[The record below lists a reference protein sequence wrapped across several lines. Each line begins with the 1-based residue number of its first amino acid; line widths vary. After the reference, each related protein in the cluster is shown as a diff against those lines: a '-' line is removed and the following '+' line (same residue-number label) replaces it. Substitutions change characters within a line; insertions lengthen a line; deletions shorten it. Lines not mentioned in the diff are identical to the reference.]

1 MKKEKIAGKIGKSVI
16 YVLLSVVALIWM
28 YPFIW
33 MISASLKTQSEFFAS
48 GLSLIPESLN
58 FDNYVRAWNNAN
70 FAVYFK
76 NSIIVTVSVVVIVL
90 LSTSAAG
97 YVMGRYVFVGKK
109 LVMGIFMASITI
121 PLVFT
126 VIPIYELL
134 KEMGLEQNLLGLI
147 LAEAG
152 GGHVIFLMLFSSFY
166 GGLPKELEEAA
177 TIDGSG
183 FMKTYSSI
191 MFPLAKPI
199 MATVVI
205 MQFIWTWNSFLLPL
219 IVTLSKPEMRTLA
232 VGLYALRGENVVD
245 WTGIA
250 AGACI
255 AVLPIILIFVCLQKY
270 FVDGVAG
277 AVIFKLFKEVFY
289 HEKENCSISYGWSD
303 GSVSS
308 WLWPKR
314 ERRRLRRK
322 RAGNNF

>member
-1 MKKEKIAGKIGKSVI
+1 MKREKIAGKFGRSIV
-16 YVLLSVVALIWM
+16 YVLLSVVALIWI

-33 MISASLKTQSEFFAS
+33 MITASLKTQDEFFAS
-48 GLSLIPESLN
+48 GLSLIPKSLN
-58 FDNYVRAWNNAN
+58 FENYVRAWNNAN
-70 FAVYFK
+70 FGVYFK
-76 NSIIVTVSVVVIVL
+76 NSIIVTVRVVIVL
-90 LSTSAAG
+90 LATSAAG
-97 YVMGRYVFVGKK
+97 YVMGRYAFVGKK
-109 LVMGIFMASITI
+109 LIMGIFMASITI

-166 GGLPKELEEAA
+166 GGIPKELEEAA

-183 FMKTYSSI
+183 FLKTYSSI

-205 MQFIWTWNSFLLPL
+205 MQFIWTWNSFLLRL
-219 IVTLSKPEMRTLA
+219 IVTLSRPELRTLA

-255 AVLPIILIFVCLQKY
+255 AVLPIILIFICLQRY

-277 AVIFKLFKEVFY
+277 AVK
-289 HEKENCSISYGWSD
+289 S
-303 GSVSS
+303 
-308 WLWPKR
+308 
-314 ERRRLRRK
+314 
-322 RAGNNF
+322 

>member
-1 MKKEKIAGKIGKSVI
+1 MKREKIAGKFGRSIV
-16 YVLLSVVALIWM
+16 YVLLSVVALIWI

-33 MISASLKTQSEFFAS
+33 MITASLKTQDEFFAS
-48 GLSLIPESLN
+48 GLSLIPKSLN
-58 FDNYVRAWNNAN
+58 FENYVRAWNNAN
-70 FAVYFK
+70 FGVYFK
-76 NSIIVTVSVVVIVL
+76 NSIIVTVSVVAIVL
-90 LSTSAAG
+90 LATSAAG
-97 YVMGRYVFVGKK
+97 YVMGRYAFVGKK
-109 LVMGIFMASITI
+109 LIMGIFMASITI

-166 GGLPKELEEAA
+166 GGIPKELEEAA

-183 FMKTYSSI
+183 FLKTYSSI

-219 IVTLSKPEMRTLA
+219 IVTLSSPELRTLA

-255 AVLPIILIFVCLQKY
+255 AVLPIILIFICLQRY

-277 AVIFKLFKEVFY
+277 AVK
-289 HEKENCSISYGWSD
+289 S
-303 GSVSS
+303 
-308 WLWPKR
+308 
-314 ERRRLRRK
+314 
-322 RAGNNF
+322 

>member
-1 MKKEKIAGKIGKSVI
+1 MKREKIAGKFGRSIV
-16 YVLLSVVALIWM
+16 YVLLSVVALIWI

-33 MISASLKTQSEFFAS
+33 MITASLKTQDEFFAS
-48 GLSLIPESLN
+48 GLSLIPKSLN
-58 FDNYVRAWNNAN
+58 FENYVRAWNNAN
-70 FAVYFK
+70 FGVYFK

-90 LSTSAAG
+90 LATSAAG
-97 YVMGRYVFVGKK
+97 YVMGRYAFVGKK
-109 LVMGIFMASITI
+109 LIMGIFMASITI

-166 GGLPKELEEAA
+166 GGIPKELEEAA

-183 FMKTYSSI
+183 FLKTYSSI

-219 IVTLSKPEMRTLA
+219 IVTLSRPELRTLA

-245 WTGIA
+245 WTVIA

-255 AVLPIILIFVCLQKY
+255 AVLPIILIFICLQRY

-277 AVIFKLFKEVFY
+277 AVK
-289 HEKENCSISYGWSD
+289 S
-303 GSVSS
+303 
-308 WLWPKR
+308 
-314 ERRRLRRK
+314 
-322 RAGNNF
+322 

>member
-1 MKKEKIAGKIGKSVI
+1 MKKLGKYII
-16 YVLLSVVALIWM
+16 YILLAVVAFVWV

-33 MISASLKTQSEFFAS
+33 MITASLKTQDEFFAS
-48 GLSLIPESLN
+48 GLSLIPKSLN
-58 FDNYVRAWNNAN
+58 FENYVRAWNNAN
-70 FAVYFK
+70 FGVYFK

-90 LSTSAAG
+90 LATSAAG
-97 YVMGRYVFVGKK
+97 YVMGRYAFVGKK
-109 LVMGIFMASITI
+109 MIMGIFMASITI

-134 KEMGLEQNLLGLI
+134 KEMGLESNLLGLI

-183 FMKTYSSI
+183 FMKTYTSI

-219 IVTLSKPEMRTLA
+219 IVTLSKPELRTLA

-255 AVLPIILIFVCLQKY
+255 AVLPIIIIFICLQKY

-277 AVIFKLFKEVFY
+277 AVK
-289 HEKENCSISYGWSD
+289 S
-303 GSVSS
+303 
-308 WLWPKR
+308 
-314 ERRRLRRK
+314 
-322 RAGNNF
+322 

>member
-1 MKKEKIAGKIGKSVI
+1 MKKLGKSII
-16 YVLLSVVALIWM
+16 YILLAAVAFVWV

-33 MISASLKTQSEFFAS
+33 MITASLKTQDEFFAS
-48 GLSLIPESLN
+48 GLRLLPKSLN

-70 FAVYFK
+70 FGVYFK

-90 LSTSAAG
+90 LATSAAG
-97 YVMGRYVFVGKK
+97 YVMGRYAFVGKK
-109 LVMGIFMASITI
+109 LIMGIFMASITI

-134 KEMGLEQNLLGLI
+134 KEMGLESNLLGLI

-183 FMKTYSSI
+183 FIKTYSSI

-219 IVTLSKPEMRTLA
+219 IVTLSKPELRTLA

-255 AVLPIILIFVCLQKY
+255 AVLPIIIIFVCLQKY

-277 AVIFKLFKEVFY
+277 AVK
-289 HEKENCSISYGWSD
+289 S
-303 GSVSS
+303 
-308 WLWPKR
+308 
-314 ERRRLRRK
+314 
-322 RAGNNF
+322 

>member
-1 MKKEKIAGKIGKSVI
+1 MKKLGKYII
-16 YVLLSVVALIWM
+16 YILLAVVAFVWV

-33 MISASLKTQSEFFAS
+33 MITASLKTQDEFFAS
-48 GLSLIPESLN
+48 GLSLIPKSLN
-58 FDNYVRAWNNAN
+58 FENYVRAWNNAN
-70 FAVYFK
+70 FGVYFK

-90 LSTSAAG
+90 LATSAAG
-97 YVMGRYVFVGKK
+97 YVMGRYAFVGKK
-109 LVMGIFMASITI
+109 LIMGIFMASITI

-134 KEMGLEQNLLGLI
+134 KEMGLESNLLGLI

-183 FMKTYSSI
+183 FMKTYTSI

-219 IVTLSKPEMRTLA
+219 IVTLSKPELRTLA

-255 AVLPIILIFVCLQKY
+255 AVLPIIIIFICLQKY

-277 AVIFKLFKEVFY
+277 AVK
-289 HEKENCSISYGWSD
+289 S
-303 GSVSS
+303 
-308 WLWPKR
+308 
-314 ERRRLRRK
+314 
-322 RAGNNF
+322 

>member
-1 MKKEKIAGKIGKSVI
+1 MKKVGKSII
-16 YVLLSVVALIWM
+16 YILLAVVAFVWV

-33 MISASLKTQSEFFAS
+33 MITASLKTQDEFFAS
-48 GLSLIPESLN
+48 GLSLIPKSLN
-58 FDNYVRAWNNAN
+58 FENYVRAWNNAN
-70 FAVYFK
+70 FGVYFK

-90 LSTSAAG
+90 LATSAAG
-97 YVMGRYVFVGKK
+97 YVMGRYAFVGKK
-109 LVMGIFMASITI
+109 LIMGIFMASITI

-134 KEMGLEQNLLGLI
+134 KEMGLESNLLGLI

-177 TIDGSG
+177 TIDESG

-219 IVTLSKPEMRTLA
+219 IVTLSKPELRTLA

-255 AVLPIILIFVCLQKY
+255 AVLPIIIIFICLQKY

-277 AVIFKLFKEVFY
+277 AVK
-289 HEKENCSISYGWSD
+289 S
-303 GSVSS
+303 
-308 WLWPKR
+308 
-314 ERRRLRRK
+314 
-322 RAGNNF
+322 

>member
-1 MKKEKIAGKIGKSVI
+1 MKREKIAGKFGRSIV
-16 YVLLSVVALIWM
+16 YVLLSVVALIWI

-33 MISASLKTQSEFFAS
+33 MITASLKTQDEFFAS
-48 GLSLIPESLN
+48 GLSLIPKSLN
-58 FDNYVRAWNNAN
+58 FENYVRAWNNAN
-70 FAVYFK
+70 FGVYFK

-90 LSTSAAG
+90 LATSSAG
-97 YVMGRYVFVGKK
+97 YVMGRYAFVGKK
-109 LVMGIFMASITI
+109 LIMGIFMASITI

-166 GGLPKELEEAA
+166 GGIPKELEEAA

-183 FMKTYSSI
+183 FLKTYSSI

-219 IVTLSKPEMRTLA
+219 IVTLSRPELRTLA

-255 AVLPIILIFVCLQKY
+255 AVLPIILIFICLQRY

-277 AVIFKLFKEVFY
+277 AVK
-289 HEKENCSISYGWSD
+289 S
-303 GSVSS
+303 
-308 WLWPKR
+308 
-314 ERRRLRRK
+314 
-322 RAGNNF
+322 

>member
-1 MKKEKIAGKIGKSVI
+1 MKREKIAGKFGRSIV
-16 YVLLSVVALIWM
+16 YVLLSVVALIWI

-33 MISASLKTQSEFFAS
+33 MITASLKTQDEFFAS
-48 GLSLIPESLN
+48 GLSLIPKSLN
-58 FDNYVRAWNNAN
+58 FENYVRAWNNAN
-70 FAVYFK
+70 FGVYFK
-76 NSIIVTVSVVVIVL
+76 SSIIVTVSVVVIVL
-90 LSTSAAG
+90 LATSAAG
-97 YVMGRYVFVGKK
+97 YVMGRYAFVGKK
-109 LVMGIFMASITI
+109 LIMGIFMASITI

-166 GGLPKELEEAA
+166 GGIPKELEEAA

-183 FMKTYSSI
+183 FLKTYSSI

-219 IVTLSKPEMRTLA
+219 IVTLSRPELRTLA

-255 AVLPIILIFVCLQKY
+255 AVLPIILIFICLQRY

-277 AVIFKLFKEVFY
+277 AVK
-289 HEKENCSISYGWSD
+289 S
-303 GSVSS
+303 
-308 WLWPKR
+308 
-314 ERRRLRRK
+314 
-322 RAGNNF
+322 

>member
-1 MKKEKIAGKIGKSVI
+1 MKREKIAGKFGRSIV
-16 YVLLSVVALIWM
+16 YVLLSVVALIWI

-33 MISASLKTQSEFFAS
+33 MITASPKTQDEFFAS
-48 GLSLIPESLN
+48 GLSLIPKSLN
-58 FDNYVRAWNNAN
+58 FENYVRAWNNAN
-70 FAVYFK
+70 FGVYFK
-76 NSIIVTVSVVVIVL
+76 NSITVTVSVVVIVL
-90 LSTSAAG
+90 LATSAAG
-97 YVMGRYVFVGKK
+97 YVMGRYAFVGKK
-109 LVMGIFMASITI
+109 LIMGIFMASITI

-166 GGLPKELEEAA
+166 GGIPKELEEAA

-183 FMKTYSSI
+183 FLKTYSSI

-219 IVTLSKPEMRTLA
+219 IVTLSRPELRTLA

-255 AVLPIILIFVCLQKY
+255 AVLPIILIFICLQRY

-277 AVIFKLFKEVFY
+277 AVK
-289 HEKENCSISYGWSD
+289 S
-303 GSVSS
+303 
-308 WLWPKR
+308 
-314 ERRRLRRK
+314 
-322 RAGNNF
+322 

>member
-1 MKKEKIAGKIGKSVI
+1 MSKEKITGKIGRAIV
-16 YVLLSVVALIWM
+16 YALLAVVALVWI

-33 MISASLKTQSEFFAS
+33 MITASLKTQDEFFAS
-48 GLSLIPESLN
+48 GLSLIPKSLN
-58 FDNYVRAWNNAN
+58 FENYVRAWNNAN
-70 FAVYFK
+70 FGVYFK
-76 NSIIVTVSVVVIVL
+76 NSIIVTVCVVVIVL
-90 LSTSAAG
+90 LATSAAG

-109 LVMGIFMASITI
+109 LIMGIFMASITI

-134 KEMGLEQNLLGLI
+134 KEIGLEQSLVGLI

-166 GGLPKELEEAA
+166 SGLPKELEEAA

-219 IVTLSKPEMRTLA
+219 VVTLSRPEMRTLA

-255 AVLPIILIFVCLQKY
+255 AVLPIILIFICLQKY

-277 AVIFKLFKEVFY
+277 AVK
-289 HEKENCSISYGWSD
+289 S
-303 GSVSS
+303 
-308 WLWPKR
+308 
-314 ERRRLRRK
+314 
-322 RAGNNF
+322 

>member
-1 MKKEKIAGKIGKSVI
+1 MKKLGKYII
-16 YVLLSVVALIWM
+16 YILLAAVAFVWV

-33 MISASLKTQSEFFAS
+33 MITASLKTQDEFFAS
-48 GLSLIPESLN
+48 GLSLIPKSLN
-58 FDNYVRAWNNAN
+58 FENYVRAWNNAN
-70 FAVYFK
+70 FGVYFK

-90 LSTSAAG
+90 LATSAAG
-97 YVMGRYVFVGKK
+97 YVMGRYAFVGKK
-109 LVMGIFMASITI
+109 LIMGIFMASITI

-134 KEMGLEQNLLGLI
+134 KEMGLESNLLGLI

-183 FMKTYSSI
+183 FMKTYTSI

-219 IVTLSKPEMRTLA
+219 IVTLSKPELRTLA

-255 AVLPIILIFVCLQKY
+255 AVLPIIIIFICLQKY

-277 AVIFKLFKEVFY
+277 AVK
-289 HEKENCSISYGWSD
+289 S
-303 GSVSS
+303 
-308 WLWPKR
+308 
-314 ERRRLRRK
+314 
-322 RAGNNF
+322 

>member
-1 MKKEKIAGKIGKSVI
+1 MKKVGKSII
-16 YVLLSVVALIWM
+16 YILLAVVAFVWV

-33 MISASLKTQSEFFAS
+33 MITASLKTQDEFFAS
-48 GLSLIPESLN
+48 GLSLIPKSLN
-58 FDNYVRAWNNAN
+58 FENYVRAWNNAN
-70 FAVYFK
+70 FGVYFK

-90 LSTSAAG
+90 LATSAAG
-97 YVMGRYVFVGKK
+97 YVMGRYAFVGKN
-109 LVMGIFMASITI
+109 LIMGIFMASITI

-134 KEMGLEQNLLGLI
+134 KEMGLESNLLGLI

-183 FMKTYSSI
+183 FMKTYTSI

-219 IVTLSKPEMRTLA
+219 IVTLSKPELRTLA

-255 AVLPIILIFVCLQKY
+255 AVLPIIIIFICLQKY

-277 AVIFKLFKEVFY
+277 AVK
-289 HEKENCSISYGWSD
+289 S
-303 GSVSS
+303 
-308 WLWPKR
+308 
-314 ERRRLRRK
+314 
-322 RAGNNF
+322 

>member
-1 MKKEKIAGKIGKSVI
+1 MKKLGKYII
-16 YVLLSVVALIWM
+16 YMLLAVVAFVWV

-33 MISASLKTQSEFFAS
+33 MITASLKTQDEFFAS
-48 GLSLIPESLN
+48 GLSLIPKSLN
-58 FDNYVRAWNNAN
+58 FENYVRAWNNAN
-70 FAVYFK
+70 FGVYFK

-90 LSTSAAG
+90 LATSAAG
-97 YVMGRYVFVGKK
+97 YVMGRYAFVGKK
-109 LVMGIFMASITI
+109 LIMGIFMASITI

-134 KEMGLEQNLLGLI
+134 KEMGLESNLLGLI

-183 FMKTYSSI
+183 FMKTYTSI

-219 IVTLSKPEMRTLA
+219 IVTLSKPELRTLA

-255 AVLPIILIFVCLQKY
+255 AVLPIIIIFICLQRY

-277 AVIFKLFKEVFY
+277 AVK
-289 HEKENCSISYGWSD
+289 S
-303 GSVSS
+303 
-308 WLWPKR
+308 
-314 ERRRLRRK
+314 
-322 RAGNNF
+322 